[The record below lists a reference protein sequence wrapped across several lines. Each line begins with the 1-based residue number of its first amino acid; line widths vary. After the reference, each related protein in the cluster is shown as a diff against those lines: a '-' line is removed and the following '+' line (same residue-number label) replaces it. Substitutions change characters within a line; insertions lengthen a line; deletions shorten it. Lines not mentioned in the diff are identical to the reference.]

1 MHLHA
6 FSFFYMRCSLFI
18 RTSAKYRWFRSFCHF
33 IWKKNNKKKEYIF
46 IIIDSTALQTRS
58 VLRFPFRLEDN
69 SIAIFYP
76 SCFLSL
82 DCFEILLLF
91 CLFLFLIFLPV
102 SSERGLSNCNCVT
115 TRFSIQLI
123 VHRPTC
129 TAA

>member
-6 FSFFYMRCSLFI
+6 LSFFYTRSSLFI
-18 RTSAKYRWFRSFCHF
+18 RTSAKYRWFRLFF
-33 IWKKNNKKKEYIF
+33 IWKKNNKKKGYIF
-46 IIIDSTALQTRS
+46 IIIDISTALQTRS

-69 SIAIFYP
+69 SIAIFYL

-91 CLFLFLIFLPV
+91 CLFLFV
-102 SSERGLSNCNCVT
+102 SSFFLCPARGGLSNCSCVT
-115 TRFSIQLI
+115 TRFLIQLI
-123 VHRPTC
+123 VYRQTC